1 MTDSGLDAL
10 PGVARAA
17 IRAFLEGR
25 EPRPPV
31 EPRGDLARSA
41 PVFVTLRIDGALRGC
56 MGDLTPRCANLV
68 EETMERAVTAA
79 IHDPRFAPLTL
90 DELDQTTIDVT
101 ILGPR
106 TPVGSPDELDPAI
119 YGIDVSDAAG
129 RRAVLLPDV
138 EGVDSVQK
146 QLEVVRR
153 KAGIPDDAKD
163 VTIRR
168 FGVRKISEAG

>member
-10 PGVARAA
+10 PGVAREA

-25 EPRPPV
+25 ATRAPV
-31 EPRGDLARSA
+31 EPRGDLARAA
-41 PVFVTLRIDGALRGC
+41 PVFVTLRIAGALRGC
-56 MGDLTPRCANLV
+56 MGDLTARRANLV

-90 DELDQTTIDVT
+90 DELDDATIDVT

-106 TPVGSPDELDPAI
+106 IPVASPDELDPQVF
-119 YGIDVSDAAG
+119 GVDVSDEAG

-138 EGVDSVQK
+138 EGVDTVEK
-146 QLEVVRR
+146 QLSVVRR
-153 KAGIPDDAKD
+153 KAGIPDDGD
-163 VTIRR
+163 MTIRR
-168 FGVRKISEAG
+168 FRVLKVTDGN